1 MATRLADL
9 PGLTSAKRLALKLY
23 RSPVQAVLLYGS
35 PGAHQDV
42 VAQAIAEAWLCLAP
56 TADGACGSCQA
67 CGAVSRG
74 SNPDL
79 QIVKPFGK
87 GELIKLAQIYKSKKP
102 LSKEEEPNTVP
113 LREYS
118 RTGPLMSSCKVAI
131 LAQIERMNYE
141 AANAFLKLLE
151 EPQPSMRFILW
162 TSSIGRVIP
171 TVVSRCLTLSCEL
184 PPDEAIREQY
194 GPLADIYLVAPH
206 LASRFSEDR
215 EGFDSLSAFAIS
227 LKSAPPASALKL
239 ADDFRELAGDIG
251 SEEGSDRMGL
261 AESLELLAIL
271 VARDGTTP
279 SGWVPAILEAHRRVL
294 GNVNARTVLD
304 ALFVELVVR

>member
-1 MATRLADL
+1 MSTRLADL
-9 PGLTSAKRLALKLY
+9 PGLTSAKRLALKLF
-23 RSPVQAVLLYGS
+23 RSPVQAILLYGS
-35 PGAHQDV
+35 PGSHQDV
-42 VAQAIAEAWLCLAP
+42 VARAIAEAWLCLAP
-56 TADGACGSCQA
+56 TPDGACGSCQA

-74 SNPDL
+74 ANPDL
-79 QIVKPFGK
+79 QVLRPYGK
-87 GELIKLAQIYKSKKP
+87 GELIKLPQIYKSKKP
-102 LSKEEEPNTVP
+102 IPKEDEPNTVP

-118 RTGPLMSSCKVAI
+118 RTGPLMSACKVAI
-131 LAQIERMNYE
+131 LEQIERMNYE

-184 PPDEAIREQY
+184 PPDEAIRQQY

-206 LASRFSEDR
+206 LASRFAEDR
-215 EGFDSLSAFAIS
+215 EGFDSLSAFAAS

-239 ADDFRELAGDIG
+239 ADEFRELAGDIG

-271 VARDGTTP
+271 VARDATTP
-279 SGWVPAILEAHRRVL
+279 TGWVPAILEAHRRVL

-304 ALFVELVVR
+304 ALFVEVVAG